1 MGGSGVFLRSCGS
14 FLASKKHYAVKLYY
28 GDFFAKGFAILGGN
42 KTRSTLSLGCGYDEV
57 RVKMKGIVS
66 TTLLFSVVVLSQG
79 VFAQEALHEAV
90 DSGDL
95 ATVKKMVKKGEI
107 EEIYCGKLS
116 ANDAASAYE
125 KIFKQMPDESFAAC
139 PSQFAYGYGVKV
151 CGNAKA
157 LNACTEVVTYLLNDG
172 LAGNVNALDALD
184 KVAKAALKTKAF
196 AKPVKEQVDTT
207 MWVACPKKGKA
218 KEECLAQCIAQ
229 ADSMYD
235 VAHKLS
241 CPTKPEHYV
250 DTTVMVSK
258 PSPLYEKLTKGFK
271 EGFWSCPMS
280 VAEKFA
286 NLMQA
291 NAKALSI
298 PDTAIP
304 SIKYVQRWAE
314 QHKADST
321 ALPGGQLFR
330 FCTAWQPQVDSV
342 LASLELEARCPV
354 FETFTDP
361 RDGQVYKVKDINGVK
376 WFVQNLNY
384 ALEEGSICYD
394 REDENCKAYGRLYTQ
409 ETAKTACPDGSR
421 LATDDDWKMLEVYA
435 GGASEAAVKLRSN
448 GSDDFAF
455 TAMFG
460 GYANKNGISTTIGEG
475 AYFWTDKADGDKRGT
490 ARSMFST
497 DKEVSSISVDKEFY
511 LAVRCIKM
519 GE

>member
-57 RVKMKGIVS
+57 RVQMKGIVS

-435 GGASEAAVKLRSN
+435 GGASEAAVKLCSN

>member
-57 RVKMKGIVS
+57 RVQMKGIVS

-90 DSGDL
+90 DSSDL

>member
-1 MGGSGVFLRSCGS
+1 M
-14 FLASKKHYAVKLYY
+14 KN
-28 GDFFAKGFAILGGN
+28 FFPAALV
-42 KTRSTLSLGCGYDEV
+42 C
-57 RVKMKGIVS
+57 
-66 TTLLFSVVVLSQG
+66 SVVVLCQG
-79 VFAQEALHEAV
+79 VFAQDSLRDAI

-95 ATVKKMVKKGEI
+95 ATAKKMVKKGEI
-107 EEIYCGKLS
+107 EEIYCGKLP
-116 ANDAASAYE
+116 ANDAVGVYE

-157 LNACTEVVTYLLNDG
+157 LHACTEVVTYLLNDG

-218 KEECLAQCIAQ
+218 KEECLARCIAQ

-241 CPTKPEHYV
+241 CPTAPEQYV
-250 DTTVMVSK
+250 DTTISVTK
-258 PSPLYEKLTKGFK
+258 PSPLYTKLTTGLKDGY
-271 EGFWSCPMS
+271 WTCPMS

-286 NLMQA
+286 SLMQSH
-291 NAKALSI
+291 AKALSI

-304 SIKYVQRWAE
+304 SIKYVQHWAE
-314 QHKADST
+314 SHKADST

-342 LASLELEARCPV
+342 LAGLEFETRCPV
-354 FETFTDP
+354 FERITDP
-361 RDGQVYKVKDINGVK
+361 RDGQEYRVKEINGAY

-384 ALEEGSICYD
+384 AMEEGSICYD
-394 REDENCKAYGRLYTQ
+394 RDDENCKAYGRLYTQ
-409 ETAKTACPDGSR
+409 EAAKTACPDGFR
-421 LATDDDWKMLEVYA
+421 LATDDDWKMLEVFA

-448 GSDDFAF
+448 GSDDYAF
-455 TAMFG
+455 SAMFG

-475 AYFWTDKADGDKRGT
+475 AYFWTEKADGDKRGT

-497 DKEVSSISVDKEFY
+497 DKEVSSISVDKGFY

>member
-57 RVKMKGIVS
+57 RVQMKGIVS

-157 LNACTEVVTYLLNDG
+157 LNACAEVVTYLLNDG